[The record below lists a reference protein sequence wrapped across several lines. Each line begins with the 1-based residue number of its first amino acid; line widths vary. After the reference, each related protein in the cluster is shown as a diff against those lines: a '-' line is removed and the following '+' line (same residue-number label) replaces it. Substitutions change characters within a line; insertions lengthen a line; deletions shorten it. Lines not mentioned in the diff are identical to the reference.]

1 MAETSVDEAEK
12 CSLKRRKKNDTASAK
27 EQSMKASDKETK
39 VGVDERTAQMWREE
53 GVKGGRGMNFDVVQV
68 DLQKIRD
75 QETQGAVDC
84 STMLRLLEEEVD
96 GKGRIDNKKLKKEW
110 MKLGYENGK
119 NDQRSVQSSHEV
131 VNSRSWKGKKRRDT
145 RSQSLSGSYWT
156 KTETGLEA
164 TDDGQ
169 RRASQELKGEDW
181 CIFSGGAEGQV
192 SWFRET
198 DNALP
203 LLGCGEG
210 EALGPGG
217 TLDKGT
223 IA

>member
-12 CSLKRRKKNDTASAK
+12 CSLNRRKNDTASAK
-27 EQSMKASDKETK
+27 EQSMKALDSD
-39 VGVDERTAQMWREE
+39 
-53 GVKGGRGMNFDVVQV
+53 
-68 DLQKIRD
+68 
-75 QETQGAVDC
+75 
-84 STMLRLLEEEVD
+84 
-96 GKGRIDNKKLKKEW
+96 
-110 MKLGYENGK
+110 
-119 NDQRSVQSSHEV
+119 
-131 VNSRSWKGKKRRDT
+131 
-145 RSQSLSGSYWT
+145 YWT
-156 KTETGLEA
+156 KTKTGLEA

-169 RRASQELKGEDW
+169 RRASQGLKGEDW

-192 SWFRET
+192 SWFKET

-217 TLDKGT
+217 PASTSGAREGTLDKGT